1 MPNPADKT
9 TILDQ
14 ISVELNK
21 IQVKLSDSAGSG
33 DVATLIAT
41 LVTNLATSKTV
52 ADTLAAQVVTSDAV
66 IDTLTTNVATSK
78 TAVDLLYDVGDAGTG
93 IGPLADQQ
101 ATTDLSAL
109 IVLAIAGET

>member
-1 MPNPADKT
+1 MPAPLLEQID
-9 TILDQ
+9 DQ
-14 ISVELNK
+14 LQL
-21 IQVKLSDSAGSG
+21 IQAKLRDGSG
-33 DVATLIAT
+33 TGSDLGALVATLLANIAT
-41 LVTNLATSKTV
+41 TDTV

-66 IDTLTTNVATSK
+66 IDTLTTNVATTK